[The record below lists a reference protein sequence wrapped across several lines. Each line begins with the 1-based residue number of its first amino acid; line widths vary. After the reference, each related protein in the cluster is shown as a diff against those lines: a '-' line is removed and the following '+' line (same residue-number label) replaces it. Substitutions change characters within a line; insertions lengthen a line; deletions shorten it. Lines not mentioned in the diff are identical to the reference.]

1 MVKLFSIIYDHCGC
15 MFLQKVKVGLTS
27 LAQRAETSKKLQ
39 SPWGPEFRKKI
50 ESSYPDILI
59 WTFWQYW
66 RARNRKYIF
75 LTQLQFLSRYDY
87 YCRVSLY
94 QEKGKGAPQTEQVH
108 TYLCPMEKILVF
120 QMLVPI
126 QLLVHSGSLQQRWI
140 LSTISTSLIRE
151 RI

>member
-1 MVKLFSIIYDHCGC
+1 

-75 LTQLQFLSRYDY
+75 LTQLQFLARYDY

-94 QEKGKGAPQTEQVH
+94 QEKGKGAPSDRG
-108 TYLCPMEKILVF
+108 I
-120 QMLVPI
+120 
-126 QLLVHSGSLQQRWI
+126 R
-140 LSTISTSLIRE
+140 LIRMSHGKN
-151 RI
+151 IGFPDASSNTVTSTQWFIAIAMDFVYYKYQFN